1 MREDDDEI
9 KITTGYILYE
19 IIQYMLEKM
28 FRVTRLNTK
37 DMRILEQKVF
47 ESDDY
52 SLVREIM
59 MKKRNIIL
67 IKNMFKPQV
76 MMFKQ
81 LEYVINKMYEWEM
94 EVYFE
99 DLEDKLDQILTE
111 INILQEYIDSIEDT
125 FKTMLDIKTN
135 SIIKFLTL
143 FSAFMLPLTLITSF
157 YWMNVDNLPF
167 VHDKIAVYW
176 ILIISIVFMV
186 VWYIYL
192 KKKGRF

>member
-1 MREDDDEI
+1 
-9 KITTGYILYE
+9 
-19 IIQYMLEKM
+19 
-28 FRVTRLNTK
+28 
-37 DMRILEQKVF
+37 MRILEQNVF

-52 SLVREIM
+52 GLVREIM

>member
-1 MREDDDEI
+1 
-9 KITTGYILYE
+9 
-19 IIQYMLEKM
+19 
-28 FRVTRLNTK
+28 
-37 DMRILEQKVF
+37 
-47 ESDDY
+47 
-52 SLVREIM
+52 M